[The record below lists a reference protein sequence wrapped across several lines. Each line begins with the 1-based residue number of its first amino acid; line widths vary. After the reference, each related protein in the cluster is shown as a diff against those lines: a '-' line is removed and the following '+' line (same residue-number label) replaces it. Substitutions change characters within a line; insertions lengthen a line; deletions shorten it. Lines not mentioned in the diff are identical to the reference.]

1 MIVGRLLAFCGLG
14 MLVVMAMAYVAA
26 HYPAPDTGH
35 SPAGHMSGRTLAAPA
50 LSPATSADR
59 RLEYG
64 PVPAFVRPV
73 SMPDPD
79 TAEAELHGGAR
90 LLLADFQHDA
100 TNPQAGLYMRQVTQA
115 VTGIG
120 VATVSRYQVSIDPR
134 YQTLVIHEATVIR
147 DGERQSREGRIA
159 ADFLRQEPELADG
172 VMTGMELA
180 VLRIEDIRQGDI
192 LDIAYSVTGENP
204 LLAPHQTR
212 VFPLAAVPD
221 IEQLSVRTTW
231 PRGTAHAVA
240 GPAGADEITVER
252 RGSRTSFV
260 LEPRRTRAL
269 AVEEGAPPE
278 HVQIPVLMVS
288 SWPDWA
294 SVAQWGRSFYQLPEH
309 TDPDTAAL
317 AAHIRESYG
326 VPARQLV
333 AALEYVQDEIRYQAI
348 LLGDSTYVPAP
359 PGETLRIRTG
369 DCKAKTLLL
378 LALLDALNLDANATA
393 LEVGPGDGSFL
404 PELAR
409 RFARVVALDNSP
421 AMLELAHN
429 RCEREGLGNVELKLA
444 DALHDD
450 CPAADCVVLNMVL
463 HHLAA
468 PGEAMKQLARLV
480 KAGGSLLITEL
491 CSHNQSWAREA
502 CGDLWLG
509 FEQDDLAHW
518 ADAAGLTPG
527 ESLYIGLKN
536 GFQIQARHFSRPADN
551 RLTLR

>member
-1 MIVGRLLAFCGLG
+1 MSLRISRIS
-14 MLVVMAMAYVAA
+14 
-26 HYPAPDTGH
+26 PDD
-35 SPAGHMSGRTLAAPA
+35 SDQLAALCKAGGDVLRLKVLRA
-50 LSPATSADR
+50 LASDSFGVLELAQIFATGQSGISHH
-59 RLEYG
+59 LK
-64 PVPAFVRPV
+64 V
-73 SMPDPD
+73 
-79 TAEAELHGGAR
+79 
-90 LLLADFQHDA
+90 LA
-100 TNPQAGLYMRQVTQA
+100 QAGLL
-115 VTGIG
+115 
-120 VATVSRYQVSIDPR
+120 ATR
-134 YQTLVIHEATVIR
+134 
-147 DGERQSREGRIA
+147 REGNAIFYRRALPQGESLGGTLHAALLEEVDQLVLPVDVQARIA
-159 ADFLRQEPELADG
+159 AVHAQRSAASEDFFAR
-172 VMTGMELA
+172 M
-180 VLRIEDIRQGDI
+180 
-192 LDIAYSVTGENP
+192 
-204 LLAPHQTR
+204 
-212 VFPLAAVPD
+212 
-221 IEQLSVRTTW
+221 
-231 PRGTAHAVA
+231 A
-240 GPAGADEITVER
+240 G
-252 RGSRTSFV
+252 SF
-260 LEPRRTRAL
+260 
-269 AVEEGAPPE
+269 
-278 HVQIPVLMVS
+278 Q
-288 SWPDWA
+288 
-294 SVAQWGRSFYQLPEH
+294 
-309 TDPDTAAL
+309 
-317 AAHIRESYG
+317 
-326 VPARQLV
+326 ARQDLI
-333 AALEYVQDEIRYQAI
+333 AGLPQYR
-348 LLGDSTYVPAP
+348 DSV
-359 PGETLRIRTG
+359 
-369 DCKAKTLLL
+369 